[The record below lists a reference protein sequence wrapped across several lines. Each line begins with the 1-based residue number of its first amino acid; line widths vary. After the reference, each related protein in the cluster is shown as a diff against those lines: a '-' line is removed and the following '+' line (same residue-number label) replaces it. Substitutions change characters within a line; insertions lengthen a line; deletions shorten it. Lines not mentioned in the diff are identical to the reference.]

1 MDQHTLVIFMVLE
14 EELQRG
20 FINELEANGV
30 KVIIPEEVKT
40 EESIVR
46 IVLENNADMV
56 LAGGEPWNAKTL
68 SQCRG
73 TLKMISKFGVGFD
86 NIDLEAAKEN
96 GIIVTNTPGQNAN
109 AVAEM
114 AMAMIL
120 GLRRK
125 LKWYDTMM
133 QNDRWGREFAYE
145 LTGKTVGLVGF
156 GNIAKHLARMLGG
169 FGCNIIAYDIYFDEK
184 TAEELGVKRV
194 TLDEL
199 FAESDV
205 ISLHC
210 PLNDETRDLV
220 RKETIAKMKD
230 GVWIINTSR
239 GGTVNVDD
247 LKEALDSGKVA
258 GAGLDVHPKEPVKP
272 GYILKGMDNV
282 ILSPHAA
289 TTTREAMY
297 NMTKYCFVH
306 LNEYLSGSE
315 ITNRLTK

>member
-1 MDQHTLVIFMVLE
+1 MDKHTLVIFMKLE
-14 EELQRG
+14 DELQKE
-20 FINELEANGV
+20 FIEEFEARGV
-30 KVIIPEEVKT
+30 KVVLPEEVKT

-46 IVLENNADMV
+46 LVLDNNADMV
-56 LAGGEPWNAKTL
+56 LAGGEPWNKKTL
-68 SQCRG
+68 SACRG

-86 NIDLEAAKEN
+86 NIDIEAAKEN

-133 QNDRWGREFAYE
+133 QEDRWGREFAYE

-169 FGCNIIAYDIYFDEK
+169 FGCDIIAYDIYFDEK
-184 TAEELGVKRV
+184 AAAELGVRRV

-199 FAESDV
+199 FEKSDV

-220 RKETIAKMKD
+220 RKETISRMKD

-239 GGTVNVDD
+239 GGTLNVYD

-258 GAGLDVHPKEPVKP
+258 GAGLDVHPVEPVKE

-297 NMTKYCFVH
+297 NMTRYSFVH
-306 LNEYLSGSE
+306 LKEYLDGKE
-315 ITNRLTK
+315 ITNRLTV